1 MSKTIAKRQIGISR
15 TGNRKH
21 PANWTGGETGMA
33 QARAIRA
40 DLHAEIHGGELNDD
54 HGDIDP
60 MMFE

>member
-1 MSKTIAKRQIGISR
+1 MSKHQPTRPLGISR
-15 TGNRKH
+15 TGNRKY
-21 PANWTGGETGMA
+21 PANWTRGETGMA

-40 DLHAEIHGGELNDD
+40 DLHADLHGGELNDD